1 MKLVTKK
8 NLKMKKVLFIALIIS
23 AFAYSCNTNK
33 AEEET
38 EAKAMTVEQIVDKSS
53 EFVDKE
59 VVIEGTVSHVCKHG
73 GKKMFLMGEN
83 PDVKIKIV
91 PNEKLSS
98 FETDLEGSD
107 VIVTGKV
114 IELKIDEAYLANWE
128 SEIKIELEAE
138 SKDTEHNIEEGNPKH
153 LGTHKEKKEEATEE
167 EVEDPYAAV
176 NDLRKELKES
186 GKKYL
191 SFYSIEC
198 SEFKLK

>member
-1 MKLVTKK
+1 MST
-8 NLKMKKVLFIALIIS
+8 F
-23 AFAYSCNTNK
+23 AFSCSTSK
-33 AEEET
+33 SDEET
-38 EAKAMTVEQIVDKSS
+38 EAKVMTVEQIVEKSA

-59 VVIEGTVSHVCKHG
+59 VVLEGTVSHVCKHG

-98 FETDLEGSD
+98 FEVDLEGSD
-107 VIVTGKV
+107 VTVTGKV
-114 IELKIDEAYLANWE
+114 IELRIDEEYLANWE
-128 SEIKIELEAE
+128 AEIKVELEAE
-138 SKDTEHNIEEGNPKH
+138 SEDTEHNIEEGNPKH
-153 LGTHKEKKEEATEE
+153 LGTHTEKKKEEATEE
-167 EVEDPYAAV
+167 EEVEDPYAGV
-176 NDLRKELKES
+176 KELRKELQDS

>member
-1 MKLVTKK
+1 MI
-8 NLKMKKVLFIALIIS
+8 KMKKILFMALVMS
-23 AFAYSCNTNK
+23 AFLYSCNSSKTD
-33 AEEET
+33 
-38 EAKAMTVEQIVDKSS
+38 EATQTAMTVEQIVEKAS

-59 VVIEGTVSHVCKHG
+59 VILEGTVSHVCKHG

-107 VIVTGKV
+107 VTVTGKV
-114 IELKIDEAYLANWE
+114 IELRIDEEYLANWE
-128 SEIKIELEAE
+128 AEIKVELESE
-138 SKDTEHNIEEGNPKH
+138 TEDTEHNIAESDPKH
-153 LGTHKEKKEEATEE
+153 LGTHKEKKEEVAEE
-167 EVEDPYAAV
+167 EVEDPYAGV
-176 NDLRKELKES
+176 KELRKELQDS